1 MADIAAEGWWA
12 RFPVEE
18 EPGLPA
24 RRWWVASFE
33 AGFPPGSVVDHPPG
47 PRPAGWVLAVRTDAA
62 GHRVHAVE
70 AALPD
75 VPRLWYV
82 ELPEPAAAPPATTL
96 LAFSDARFP
105 EGTVLTADEAR
116 AARVASGH
124 QVAAIRWWTGS
135 GLAHQI
141 YVAPRHRRRG
151 LALKLAMVA
160 HGVQRVRGLPRLHG
174 DGRRTDDGEAWA
186 GGLPAWA
193 AWRLAERT
201 HVLPSMTPT
210 A

>member
-1 MADIAAEGWWA
+1 MLAVAAD
-12 RFPVEE
+12 
-18 EPGLPA
+18 
-24 RRWWVASFE
+24 
-33 AGFPPGSVVDHPPG
+33 
-47 PRPAGWVLAVRTDAA
+47 PAG
-62 GHRVHAVE
+62 GRVHAVE

-75 VPRLWYV
+75 VPLLWYV

-96 LAFSDARFP
+96 VAFSDARFP

-116 AARVASGH
+116 AAGVSSG
-124 QVAAIRWWTGS
+124 QQAAALRWWTGS

-151 LALKLAMVA
+151 LALKLSMAA
-160 HGVQRVRGLPRLHG
+160 YGVQRVRGLPRLHG

-193 AWRLAERT
+193 AWRLAPRT
-201 HVLPSMTPT
+201 HALPSMTP